1 LNRTT
6 IANGDIKH
14 VSADAHDLLVAAPL
28 QAPDYAALE
37 TADSSTHVFNT
48 TKRLQ
53 ESQGSS
59 AFLDSEI
66 GAVV

>member
-1 LNRTT
+1 
-6 IANGDIKH
+6 

-28 QAPDYAALE
+28 QAPDYVAHE
-37 TADSSTHVFNT
+37 SADSSTHVFNT

-66 GAVV
+66 GDVV